1 MGMVNKQLKTENYEL
16 NKEKDA
22 FVVEINRLKENYD
35 VLFGEI
41 QPLKLRFKELLE
53 RSSKS
58 IQARLLGTLKY
69 KRFVLYIMVVFENP
83 LFVLLLRRALFR
95 TFIVVSMLLD

>member
-1 MGMVNKQLKTENYEL
+1 MNLQVEKSSFYYPRISRKNVFNKHTE
-16 NKEKDA
+16 
-22 FVVEINRLKENYD
+22 RL
-35 VLFGEI
+35 F
-41 QPLKLRFKELLE
+41 
-53 RSSKS
+53 
-58 IQARLLGTLKY
+58 GTLKY

>member
-1 MGMVNKQLKTENYEL
+1 MMNLKRYKKTKGY
-16 NKEKDA
+16 KEM
-22 FVVEINRLKENYD
+22 FYLGGFESWEVE
-35 VLFGEI
+35 F
-41 QPLKLRFKELLE
+41 LRFKDIKKKI
-53 RSSKS
+53 SSIS
-58 IQARLLGTLKY
+58 IQARLFGTLKY